1 MKLSE
6 KLKLLREEKGMTQE
20 QVCSEL
26 GIGIQSI
33 RNYENT
39 TIERIPSTIQLKM
52 LKEFYNVTYEYLLD
66 KDCENK
72 TSESVD
78 IGKKLKLSDD
88 AIENILDIQ
97 YTNNRISDELR
108 LSLVEDK
115 IAPVVFSKWLEN
127 IDLKE
132 FTALLHEYNCL
143 NNVLKSIQYF
153 YNIEKIED
161 YLYYCLENK
170 KDLKAL
176 YSIWNTEIDT
186 LKNNLSKSI
195 HSTLNDD
202 AYSDL
207 SNELNQLKKYC
218 ETCTKKSLNKNK
230 LNVLLNTIGSLS
242 SCYYDETK
250 RTLKFCLFEITELIK
265 NNLIETYDQENI
277 ETLPEDYKK
286 LITSMNKEVKN

>member
-39 TIERIPSTIQLKM
+39 TIERIPNTIQLKM

-66 KDCENK
+66 EDCENK
-72 TSESVD
+72 TNESVD
-78 IGKKLKLSDD
+78 IGKKLKLSDN
-88 AIENILDIQ
+88 AIKNILDIQ

-153 YNIEKIED
+153 YNIEKLEN

-176 YSIWNTEIDT
+176 YSIWNTEVDT

-202 AYSDL
+202 ACLDL

-218 ETCTKKSLNKNK
+218 KTCTKKSLNKNK
-230 LNVLLNTIGSLS
+230 LNVLLNTISSLS

-250 RTLKFCLFEITELIK
+250 RNLKFCLFEITELIK

-277 ETLPEDYKK
+277 EMLPEDYKK
-286 LITSMNKEVKN
+286 LIASMNKEVKN

>member
-39 TIERIPSTIQLKM
+39 TIERIPNTIQLKM
-52 LKEFYNVTYEYLLD
+52 LKEFYDVTYEYLLD
-66 KDCENK
+66 EDCENK

-153 YNIEKIED
+153 YNIEKLED

-195 HSTLNDD
+195 HSTLNND

-218 ETCTKKSLNKNK
+218 ETYTKKSLNKNR

-250 RTLKFCLFEITELIK
+250 RNLKFCLFEITELIK
-265 NNLIETYDQENI
+265 NNLIETYNQENI

>member
-39 TIERIPSTIQLKM
+39 TIERIPNTIQLKM

-66 KDCENK
+66 EDCENK
-72 TSESVD
+72 TNESVD

-97 YTNNRISDELR
+97 YTNNRIPDELR

-115 IAPVVFSKWLEN
+115 IAPIVFSKWLEN
-127 IDLKE
+127 IDLKD

-153 YNIEKIED
+153 YNIEKLED

-195 HSTLNDD
+195 HSTLNND

-218 ETCTKKSLNKNK
+218 ETCTKKSLNKNN
-230 LNVLLNTIGSLS
+230 LNVLLNTISSLS

-250 RTLKFCLFEITELIK
+250 RNLKFCLFEITELIK